1 MSMDKTKFT
10 NGRLPRDLNGLEER
24 INTLGRIADELRDQ
38 DFLNHE
44 ELLEAID
51 ALVGW
56 SEGTEA

>member
-1 MSMDKTKFT
+1 MDKTRFT